1 MMCCRDCA
9 ERLQRGSELMRVTL
23 VTSVFL
29 GLAYISERR
38 QDVIRLLPMCG
49 VVNRMSAGMSG
60 LYLCFAVNTEM
71 SLSRIVTFVST
82 TCLTHCQ
89 IFRLTSR
96 ESRSSFCFA
105 FYSFNQEVHIQGKHY
120 TLLMGILPYS
130 VVYAAEGGVI
140 LNAEKHVYQ

>member
-1 MMCCRDCA
+1 MCCRDCA

-71 SLSRIVTFVST
+71 SLSRIVTFVGT
-82 TCLTHCQ
+82 KCLTHCQ

-96 ESRSSFCFA
+96 ESRSSFFFA

-130 VVYAAEGGVI
+130 VV
-140 LNAEKHVYQ
+140 